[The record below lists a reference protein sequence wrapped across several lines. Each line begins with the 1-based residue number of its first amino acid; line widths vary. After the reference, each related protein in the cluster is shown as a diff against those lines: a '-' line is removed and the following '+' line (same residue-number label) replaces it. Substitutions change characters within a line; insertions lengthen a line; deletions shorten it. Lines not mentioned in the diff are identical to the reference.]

1 MKDKRFQIGKWVAI
15 LGIVIGLAVYLGYC
29 IKIFQLMQM
38 DSDYSN
44 LILEASDILHG
55 NFFMN
60 GWTQTGISFFTTD
73 MLYYLIAVAFIGIC
87 QESYWIASG
96 IMLFCVV
103 FCGYL
108 LMNCGQKSWKK
119 RILEFVIFAGIC
131 AVPSLLGVNLL
142 RAHTGVYVWGF
153 LGILLVYQLV
163 NKETVTKKQYV
174 FLALVTMLG
183 CIGDALSVIMLVIPA
198 VLYCGWELLSNACEK
213 PRRYAA
219 ILGTTVAGMALS
231 FVRIS
236 EERSRKPIS
245 GPEES
250 HPEDGRSYPKGVI
263 RCLNPFSNQ
272 NSRRK
277 RSRPIFSTS
286 ISSPV
291 S

>member
-103 FCGYL
+103 
-108 LMNCGQKSWKK
+108 SV
-119 RILEFVIFAGIC
+119 VIF
-131 AVPSLLGVNLL
+131 
-142 RAHTGVYVWGF
+142 
-153 LGILLVYQLV
+153 
-163 NKETVTKKQYV
+163 
-174 FLALVTMLG
+174 
-183 CIGDALSVIMLVIPA
+183 
-198 VLYCGWELLSNACEK
+198 
-213 PRRYAA
+213 
-219 ILGTTVAGMALS
+219 
-231 FVRIS
+231 
-236 EERSRKPIS
+236 
-245 GPEES
+245 
-250 HPEDGRSYPKGVI
+250 
-263 RCLNPFSNQ
+263 
-272 NSRRK
+272 
-277 RSRPIFSTS
+277 
-286 ISSPV
+286 
-291 S
+291 